1 MKKLKLIIQR
11 EFFAKVRNRT
21 FIVMT
26 FLSPLLMIGMIALVA
41 FLTKSSI
48 EKKSTV
54 AYVDASGIFDRSD
67 FLENKTISFENLS
80 EIGLEK
86 AKVIARESS
95 HEGLLYIP
103 DNEDIDL
110 IAEGVQFFSEES
122 PSMITI
128 SALESVLD
136 KKLENEKMI
145 KLDIDLDKLKEARV
159 DVDIKL
165 SNFSGIKSSKM
176 INGIKIGIGM
186 GAGYLI
192 MMFILIYGAM
202 VMRSVI
208 EEKTS
213 RIIEVIISS
222 VKPFQLMLGK
232 ILGTAAA
239 GLTQFIIWGILLVMI
254 FLGSSY
260 FLGVDLASN
269 GMGGQ
274 QMAMEQMNQM
284 ANDETQLIFTELL
297 NLPLV
302 STFIYFIL
310 YFLLGYLLY
319 SSLYAAIGAAVDN
332 ETDTQQFMLPIMLPL
347 MLGVYIGFAT
357 VINDPHGTVATVFS
371 MIPFTSPIV
380 MLMRIP
386 FGVPWWQIMISLLL
400 LMLTFLAVVW
410 IAAKVYRVGILM
422 YGKKTN
428 YKELIKWIR
437 Y

>member
-1 MKKLKLIIQR
+1 MKKLKLIIER
-11 EFFAKVRNRT
+11 EFLAKVRNKT

-26 FLSPLLMIGMIALVA
+26 FLSPILMIGMIALVTL
-41 FLTKSSI
+41 LTKNSF
-48 EKKSTV
+48 EKKGAI
-54 AYVDASGIFDRSD
+54 AYVDASGVFSSED
-67 FLENKTISFENLS
+67 FNKDKSITFENLT
-80 EIGLEK
+80 EIGIEK
-86 AKVIARESS
+86 AKDIVRESS
-95 HEGLLYIP
+95 QEGLLFIP
-103 DNEDIDL
+103 AGESMDDIARN
-110 IAEGVQFFSEES
+110 IQFFSEDS
-122 PSMITI
+122 PNLITI
-128 SALESVLD
+128 SSLESIID
-136 KKLENEKMI
+136 KKLENEKM
-145 KLDIDLDKLKEARV
+145 KQLGIDLVKLQNSKV
-159 DVDIKL
+159 DVDIKI
-165 SNFSGIKSSKM
+165 SNFSGIKSSKL

-186 GAGYLI
+186 GAGYMI
-192 MMFILIYGAM
+192 MMFIIIYGAM

-239 GLTQFIIWGILLVMI
+239 GLTQFVIWGCLMLVI
-254 FLGSSY
+254 FVGSSY
-260 FLGVDLASN
+260 FFGVELHQNGVGAQQIGVEQLDRLA
-269 GMGGQ
+269 Q
-274 QMAMEQMNQM
+274 
-284 ANDETQLIFTELL
+284 NDTQLIFNELMG
-297 NLPLV
+297 LPLI

-371 MIPFTSPIV
+371 LIPFTSPIV

-386 FGVPWWQIMISLLL
+386 FGVPWWQILISLSLL
-400 LMLTFLAVVW
+400 VVSFLGVVW
-410 IAAKVYRVGILM
+410 LAAKIYRVGILM
-422 YGKKTN
+422 YGKKIN